1 MYLSDIKRDDR
12 FEGYLIVRSA
22 EQRASANGK
31 NYLDMTLADKSGS
44 INAKMWDGT
53 VQPPLAGSIV
63 KVRATGNEFNGRMQL
78 RVEKIRA
85 AESRDQVDMSALIPC
100 APRDPNEMLGEV
112 VRAADHIADPDLRRI
127 TCELLD
133 RAGDKLLTFPAAK
146 QMHHAE
152 RSGLLHHTTTMLR
165 AANAIMSV
173 YPQLNAS
180 LLIAGVIVH
189 DLAKIDEMDAD
200 TLGLVSDYSVDGK
213 LIGHIVRGV
222 VNIQLAA
229 EKTKANPGKALLL
242 QHMVLSHHGIPE
254 YGSPLAPKFPEA
266 EVLNTI
272 DTLDARLYE
281 MDEALSRARP
291 SRPGGMTFGEEMH
304 ALANPQCKVNTIAE
318 ALPFY
323 MEIIEYH
330 AKKGWGSASFATW
343 VDSKDGARAEE
354 MPKLKLTHA
363 EELAR
368 LLGSQGLAVG
378 VKPGDLT
385 GTYVVTVNW

>member
-85 AESRDQVDMSALIPC
+85 AESRDPVDMSALIPC

-242 QHMVLSHHGIPE
+242 QHMVLSHHGSPE

-281 MDEALSRARP
+281 MDEALSRAI
-291 SRPGGMTFGEEMH
+291 PGGFSE
-304 ALANPQCKVNTIAE
+304 KV
-318 ALPFY
+318 
-323 MEIIEYH
+323 
-330 AKKGWGSASFATW
+330 WGL
-343 VDSKDGARAEE
+343 DNRQLYRIPEDE
-354 MPKLKLTHA
+354 
-363 EELAR
+363 
-368 LLGSQGLAVG
+368 
-378 VKPGDLT
+378 VK
-385 GTYVVTVNW
+385 

>member
-165 AANAIMSV
+165 ATNAIMSV

-281 MDEALSRARP
+281 MDEALSRAI
-291 SRPGGMTFGEEMH
+291 PGGFSE
-304 ALANPQCKVNTIAE
+304 KV
-318 ALPFY
+318 
-323 MEIIEYH
+323 
-330 AKKGWGSASFATW
+330 WGL
-343 VDSKDGARAEE
+343 DNRQLYRIPEDE
-354 MPKLKLTHA
+354 
-363 EELAR
+363 
-368 LLGSQGLAVG
+368 
-378 VKPGDLT
+378 VK
-385 GTYVVTVNW
+385 

>member
-1 MYLSDIKRDDR
+1 MYLAEIKRDDR

-31 NYLDMTLADKSGS
+31 NYLDMTLADKTGS

-85 AESRDQVDMSALIPC
+85 AESRDAVDMSTLIPC
-100 APRDPNEMLGEV
+100 APRDPREMREEII
-112 VRAADHIADPDLRRI
+112 RAADHIADKDLRLI

-133 RAGDKLLTFPAAK
+133 RAGDQLLTFPAAK

-152 RSGLLHHTTTMLR
+152 RSGLLHHMTTMLR
-165 AANAIMSV
+165 TANAIMSV
-173 YPQLNAS
+173 YPQLNPS
-180 LLIAGVIVH
+180 LLTAGVIVH

-213 LIGHIVRGV
+213 LLGHIVRGV

-229 EKTKANPGKALLL
+229 EKTKASPAKALLL
-242 QHMVLSHHGIPE
+242 QHMVLSHHGIPD
-254 YGSPLAPKFPEA
+254 YGSPIAPKFPEA

-272 DTLDARLYE
+272 DTLDARLFE
-281 MDEALSRARP
+281 MDEALSRAM
-291 SRPGGMTFGEEMH
+291 PGGFSE
-304 ALANPQCKVNTIAE
+304 KV
-318 ALPFY
+318 
-323 MEIIEYH
+323 
-330 AKKGWGSASFATW
+330 WGLDNRQLYRIPEDE
-343 VDSKDGARAEE
+343 VEK
-354 MPKLKLTHA
+354 
-363 EELAR
+363 
-368 LLGSQGLAVG
+368 
-378 VKPGDLT
+378 
-385 GTYVVTVNW
+385 

>member
-85 AESRDQVDMSALIPC
+85 AESRDPVDMSALIPC

-213 LIGHIVRGV
+213 LIGPIVRGV

-281 MDEALSRARP
+281 MDEALSRAI
-291 SRPGGMTFGEEMH
+291 PGGFSE
-304 ALANPQCKVNTIAE
+304 KV
-318 ALPFY
+318 
-323 MEIIEYH
+323 
-330 AKKGWGSASFATW
+330 WGL
-343 VDSKDGARAEE
+343 DNRQLYRIPEDE
-354 MPKLKLTHA
+354 
-363 EELAR
+363 
-368 LLGSQGLAVG
+368 
-378 VKPGDLT
+378 VK
-385 GTYVVTVNW
+385 

>member
-1 MYLSDIKRDDR
+1 MYLADIKRDDR

-85 AESRDQVDMSALIPC
+85 AESRDAVDMSTLIPC
-100 APRDPNEMLGEV
+100 APRDPKEMLDEV
-112 VRAADHIADPDLRRI
+112 VRAADHIADPDLRKI

-152 RSGLLHHTTTMLR
+152 RGGLLHHTTTMLR
-165 AANAIMSV
+165 AANAIMTV

-180 LLIAGVIVH
+180 LLTAGVIVH

-229 EKTKANPGKALLL
+229 EKTKASPGKALLL

-281 MDEALSRARP
+281 MNEALSRAI
-291 SRPGGMTFGEEMH
+291 PGGFSE
-304 ALANPQCKVNTIAE
+304 KV
-318 ALPFY
+318 
-323 MEIIEYH
+323 
-330 AKKGWGSASFATW
+330 WGPDNRQLYRIPEDE
-343 VDSKDGARAEE
+343 VE
-354 MPKLKLTHA
+354 
-363 EELAR
+363 
-368 LLGSQGLAVG
+368 
-378 VKPGDLT
+378 
-385 GTYVVTVNW
+385 

>member
-1 MYLSDIKRDDR
+1 MYLADIKRDDR

-85 AESRDQVDMSALIPC
+85 AESRDAVDMSTLIPC
-100 APRDPNEMLGEV
+100 SPRDPKEMLDEV
-112 VRAADHIADPDLRRI
+112 VRAADHIADPDLRKI

-152 RSGLLHHTTTMLR
+152 RGGLLHHTTTMLR
-165 AANAIMSV
+165 AANAIMTV

-180 LLIAGVIVH
+180 LLTAGVIVH

-229 EKTKANPGKALLL
+229 EKTKASPGKALLL

-281 MDEALSRARP
+281 MDEALSRAI
-291 SRPGGMTFGEEMH
+291 PGGFSE
-304 ALANPQCKVNTIAE
+304 KV
-318 ALPFY
+318 
-323 MEIIEYH
+323 
-330 AKKGWGSASFATW
+330 WGLDNRQLYRIPEDE
-343 VDSKDGARAEE
+343 VE
-354 MPKLKLTHA
+354 
-363 EELAR
+363 
-368 LLGSQGLAVG
+368 
-378 VKPGDLT
+378 
-385 GTYVVTVNW
+385 

>member
-1 MYLSDIKRDDR
+1 MYLAEIKRDDR

-85 AESRDQVDMSALIPC
+85 AESRDAVDMSMLIPC
-100 APRDPNEMLGEV
+100 APRDPREMREEII
-112 VRAADHIADPDLRRI
+112 RAADHIADKDLRLI

-133 RAGDKLLTFPAAK
+133 RAGDQLLTFPAAK

-152 RSGLLHHTTTMLR
+152 RSGLLHHMTTMLR
-165 AANAIMSV
+165 TANAIMSV
-173 YPQLNAS
+173 YPQLNPS
-180 LLIAGVIVH
+180 LLTAGVIVH

-213 LIGHIVRGV
+213 LLGHIVRGV

-229 EKTKANPGKALLL
+229 EKTKASPAKALLL
-242 QHMVLSHHGIPE
+242 QHMVLSHHGIPD
-254 YGSPLAPKFPEA
+254 YGSPIAPKFPEA

-272 DTLDARLYE
+272 DTLDARLFE
-281 MDEALSRARP
+281 MDEALSRAM
-291 SRPGGMTFGEEMH
+291 PGGFSE
-304 ALANPQCKVNTIAE
+304 KV
-318 ALPFY
+318 
-323 MEIIEYH
+323 
-330 AKKGWGSASFATW
+330 WGLDNRQLYRIPEDE
-343 VDSKDGARAEE
+343 VER
-354 MPKLKLTHA
+354 
-363 EELAR
+363 
-368 LLGSQGLAVG
+368 
-378 VKPGDLT
+378 
-385 GTYVVTVNW
+385 

>member
-146 QMHHAE
+146 PMHHAE

-281 MDEALSRARP
+281 MDEALSRAI
-291 SRPGGMTFGEEMH
+291 PGGFSE
-304 ALANPQCKVNTIAE
+304 KV
-318 ALPFY
+318 
-323 MEIIEYH
+323 
-330 AKKGWGSASFATW
+330 WGL
-343 VDSKDGARAEE
+343 DNRQLYRIPEDE
-354 MPKLKLTHA
+354 
-363 EELAR
+363 
-368 LLGSQGLAVG
+368 
-378 VKPGDLT
+378 VK
-385 GTYVVTVNW
+385 

>member
-152 RSGLLHHTTTMLR
+152 RGGLLHPTTPMLR

-281 MDEALSRARP
+281 MDEALSRAI
-291 SRPGGMTFGEEMH
+291 PGGFSE
-304 ALANPQCKVNTIAE
+304 KV
-318 ALPFY
+318 
-323 MEIIEYH
+323 
-330 AKKGWGSASFATW
+330 WGL
-343 VDSKDGARAEE
+343 DNRQLYRIPEDE
-354 MPKLKLTHA
+354 
-363 EELAR
+363 
-368 LLGSQGLAVG
+368 
-378 VKPGDLT
+378 VK
-385 GTYVVTVNW
+385 

>member
-1 MYLSDIKRDDR
+1 MYLADIKRDDR

-85 AESRDQVDMSALIPC
+85 AESRDAVDMSTLIPC
-100 APRDPNEMLGEV
+100 APRDPKEMLDEV
-112 VRAADHIADPDLRRI
+112 VRAADHIADPDLRKI

-152 RSGLLHHTTTMLR
+152 RGGLLHHTTTMLR
-165 AANAIMSV
+165 AANAIMTV
-173 YPQLNAS
+173 YPQLNAN
-180 LLIAGVIVH
+180 LLTAGVIVH

-229 EKTKANPGKALLL
+229 EKTKASPGKALLL

-281 MDEALSRARP
+281 MNEALSRAI
-291 SRPGGMTFGEEMH
+291 PGGFSE
-304 ALANPQCKVNTIAE
+304 KV
-318 ALPFY
+318 
-323 MEIIEYH
+323 
-330 AKKGWGSASFATW
+330 WGLDNRQLYRIPEDE
-343 VDSKDGARAEE
+343 VE
-354 MPKLKLTHA
+354 
-363 EELAR
+363 
-368 LLGSQGLAVG
+368 
-378 VKPGDLT
+378 
-385 GTYVVTVNW
+385 

>member
-1 MYLSDIKRDDR
+1 MYLAEIKRDDR

-85 AESRDQVDMSALIPC
+85 AESRDAVDMSTLIPC
-100 APRDPNEMLGEV
+100 APRDPREMREEII
-112 VRAADHIADPDLRRI
+112 RAADHIADKDLRLI

-133 RAGDKLLTFPAAK
+133 RAGDQLLTFPAAK

-152 RSGLLHHTTTMLR
+152 RSGLLHHMTTMLR

-173 YPQLNAS
+173 YPQLNPS
-180 LLIAGVIVH
+180 LLTAGVIVH

-213 LIGHIVRGV
+213 LLGHIVRGV

-229 EKTKANPGKALLL
+229 EKTQASPAKALLL
-242 QHMVLSHHGIPE
+242 QHMVLSHHGIPD
-254 YGSPLAPKFPEA
+254 YGSPIAPKFPEA

-272 DTLDARLYE
+272 DTLDARLFE
-281 MDEALSRARP
+281 MDEALSRAM
-291 SRPGGMTFGEEMH
+291 PGGFSE
-304 ALANPQCKVNTIAE
+304 KV
-318 ALPFY
+318 
-323 MEIIEYH
+323 
-330 AKKGWGSASFATW
+330 WGLDNRQLYRIPEDE
-343 VDSKDGARAEE
+343 VER
-354 MPKLKLTHA
+354 
-363 EELAR
+363 
-368 LLGSQGLAVG
+368 
-378 VKPGDLT
+378 
-385 GTYVVTVNW
+385 

>member
-281 MDEALSRARP
+281 MDEALSRAI
-291 SRPGGMTFGEEMH
+291 PGGFSE
-304 ALANPQCKVNTIAE
+304 KV
-318 ALPFY
+318 
-323 MEIIEYH
+323 
-330 AKKGWGSASFATW
+330 G
-343 VDSKDGARAEE
+343 
-354 MPKLKLTHA
+354 
-363 EELAR
+363 
-368 LLGSQGLAVG
+368 GLDTRQLYRIPEDE
-378 VKPGDLT
+378 VK
-385 GTYVVTVNW
+385 

>member
-22 EQRASANGK
+22 EHRASANGK

-85 AESRDQVDMSALIPC
+85 AESRDAVDMSTLIPC

-112 VRAADHIADPDLRRI
+112 VRAADHIADPDLRRL

-152 RSGLLHHTTTMLR
+152 RGGLLHHTTTMLR
-165 AANAIMSV
+165 AANAIMTV

-180 LLIAGVIVH
+180 LLTAGVIVH

-229 EKTKANPGKALLL
+229 EKTKASPGKALLL

-281 MDEALSRARP
+281 MDEALSRAI
-291 SRPGGMTFGEEMH
+291 PGGFSE
-304 ALANPQCKVNTIAE
+304 KV
-318 ALPFY
+318 
-323 MEIIEYH
+323 
-330 AKKGWGSASFATW
+330 WGLDNRQLYRIPEDE
-343 VDSKDGARAEE
+343 VE
-354 MPKLKLTHA
+354 
-363 EELAR
+363 
-368 LLGSQGLAVG
+368 
-378 VKPGDLT
+378 
-385 GTYVVTVNW
+385 

>member
-1 MYLSDIKRDDR
+1 MYLADIKRDDR

-85 AESRDQVDMSALIPC
+85 AESRDPVDMSTLIPC
-100 APRDPNEMLGEV
+100 APRDPKEMLDEV
-112 VRAADHIADPDLRRI
+112 VRAADHIADPDLRKI

-152 RSGLLHHTTTMLR
+152 RGGLLHHTTTMLR
-165 AANAIMSV
+165 AANAIMTV

-180 LLIAGVIVH
+180 LLTAGVIVH

-229 EKTKANPGKALLL
+229 EKTKASPGKALLL

-281 MDEALSRARP
+281 MDEALSRAI
-291 SRPGGMTFGEEMH
+291 PGGFSE
-304 ALANPQCKVNTIAE
+304 KV
-318 ALPFY
+318 
-323 MEIIEYH
+323 
-330 AKKGWGSASFATW
+330 WGLDNRQLYRIPEDE
-343 VDSKDGARAEE
+343 VE
-354 MPKLKLTHA
+354 
-363 EELAR
+363 
-368 LLGSQGLAVG
+368 
-378 VKPGDLT
+378 
-385 GTYVVTVNW
+385 

>member
-1 MYLSDIKRDDR
+1 MYLADIKRDDR

-22 EQRASANGK
+22 EQRTSANGK

-85 AESRDQVDMSALIPC
+85 AESRDAVDMSTLIPC
-100 APRDPNEMLGEV
+100 APRDPKEMLDEV
-112 VRAADHIADPDLRRI
+112 VRAADHIADPDLRKI

-152 RSGLLHHTTTMLR
+152 RGGLLHHTTTMLR
-165 AANAIMSV
+165 AANAIMTV

-180 LLIAGVIVH
+180 LLTAGVIVH

-229 EKTKANPGKALLL
+229 EKTKASPGKALLL

-281 MDEALSRARP
+281 MDEALSRAI
-291 SRPGGMTFGEEMH
+291 PGGFSE
-304 ALANPQCKVNTIAE
+304 KV
-318 ALPFY
+318 
-323 MEIIEYH
+323 
-330 AKKGWGSASFATW
+330 WGLDNRQLYRIPEDE
-343 VDSKDGARAEE
+343 VE
-354 MPKLKLTHA
+354 
-363 EELAR
+363 
-368 LLGSQGLAVG
+368 
-378 VKPGDLT
+378 
-385 GTYVVTVNW
+385 

>member
-281 MDEALSRARP
+281 MDEALSRAI
-291 SRPGGMTFGEEMH
+291 PGGFSE
-304 ALANPQCKVNTIAE
+304 KV
-318 ALPFY
+318 
-323 MEIIEYH
+323 
-330 AKKGWGSASFATW
+330 WGLDNRQLYRIPEDE
-343 VDSKDGARAEE
+343 VER
-354 MPKLKLTHA
+354 
-363 EELAR
+363 
-368 LLGSQGLAVG
+368 
-378 VKPGDLT
+378 
-385 GTYVVTVNW
+385 

>member
-1 MYLSDIKRDDR
+1 MYLADIKRDDR

-85 AESRDQVDMSALIPC
+85 AESRDAVDMSTLIPC
-100 APRDPNEMLGEV
+100 APRDPKEMLDEV
-112 VRAADHIADPDLRRI
+112 VRAADHIADPDLRKI

-152 RSGLLHHTTTMLR
+152 RGGLLHHTTTMLR
-165 AANAIMSV
+165 ATNAIMTV

-180 LLIAGVIVH
+180 LLTAGVIVH

-229 EKTKANPGKALLL
+229 EKTKASPGKALLL

-281 MDEALSRARP
+281 MNEALSRAI
-291 SRPGGMTFGEEMH
+291 PGGFSE
-304 ALANPQCKVNTIAE
+304 KV
-318 ALPFY
+318 
-323 MEIIEYH
+323 
-330 AKKGWGSASFATW
+330 WGLDNRQLYRIPEDE
-343 VDSKDGARAEE
+343 VE
-354 MPKLKLTHA
+354 
-363 EELAR
+363 
-368 LLGSQGLAVG
+368 
-378 VKPGDLT
+378 
-385 GTYVVTVNW
+385 

>member
-165 AANAIMSV
+165 ASNAIMSV

-281 MDEALSRARP
+281 MDEALSRAI
-291 SRPGGMTFGEEMH
+291 PGGFSE
-304 ALANPQCKVNTIAE
+304 KV
-318 ALPFY
+318 
-323 MEIIEYH
+323 
-330 AKKGWGSASFATW
+330 WGL
-343 VDSKDGARAEE
+343 DNRQLYRIPEDE
-354 MPKLKLTHA
+354 
-363 EELAR
+363 
-368 LLGSQGLAVG
+368 
-378 VKPGDLT
+378 VK
-385 GTYVVTVNW
+385 

>member
-1 MYLSDIKRDDR
+1 MYLAEIKRDDR

-85 AESRDQVDMSALIPC
+85 AESRDAVDMSTLIPC
-100 APRDPNEMLGEV
+100 APRDPREMHEEII
-112 VRAADHIADPDLRRI
+112 RAADHIADKDLRLI

-152 RSGLLHHTTTMLR
+152 RSGLLHHMTTMLR
-165 AANAIMSV
+165 TANAIMSV
-173 YPQLNAS
+173 YPQLNPS
-180 LLIAGVIVH
+180 LLTAGVIVH

-213 LIGHIVRGV
+213 LLGHIVRGV

-229 EKTKANPGKALLL
+229 EKTQASPAKALLL
-242 QHMVLSHHGIPE
+242 QHMVLSHHGIPD
-254 YGSPLAPKFPEA
+254 YGSPLAP
-266 EVLNTI
+266 
-272 DTLDARLYE
+272 
-281 MDEALSRARP
+281 
-291 SRPGGMTFGEEMH
+291 
-304 ALANPQCKVNTIAE
+304 
-318 ALPFY
+318 
-323 MEIIEYH
+323 
-330 AKKGWGSASFATW
+330 
-343 VDSKDGARAEE
+343 
-354 MPKLKLTHA
+354 
-363 EELAR
+363 
-368 LLGSQGLAVG
+368 
-378 VKPGDLT
+378 
-385 GTYVVTVNW
+385 

>member
-1 MYLSDIKRDDR
+1 MYLADIKRDDR

-85 AESRDQVDMSALIPC
+85 AESRDAVDMSTLIPC
-100 APRDPNEMLGEV
+100 APRDPKEMLDEV
-112 VRAADHIADPDLRRI
+112 VRAADHIADPDLRKI

-133 RAGDKLLTFPAAK
+133 RAGGKLLTFPAAK

-152 RSGLLHHTTTMLR
+152 RGGLLHHTTTMLR
-165 AANAIMSV
+165 AANAIMTV

-180 LLIAGVIVH
+180 LLTAGVIVH

-229 EKTKANPGKALLL
+229 EKTKASPGKALLL

-281 MDEALSRARP
+281 MDEALSRAI
-291 SRPGGMTFGEEMH
+291 PGGFSE
-304 ALANPQCKVNTIAE
+304 KV
-318 ALPFY
+318 
-323 MEIIEYH
+323 
-330 AKKGWGSASFATW
+330 WGLDNRQLYRIPEDE
-343 VDSKDGARAEE
+343 VE
-354 MPKLKLTHA
+354 
-363 EELAR
+363 
-368 LLGSQGLAVG
+368 
-378 VKPGDLT
+378 
-385 GTYVVTVNW
+385 

>member
-1 MYLSDIKRDDR
+1 MYLADIKRDDR

-78 RVEKIRA
+78 RVEKIRT
-85 AESRDQVDMSALIPC
+85 AESRDAVDMSTLIPC
-100 APRDPNEMLGEV
+100 APRDPKEMLDEV
-112 VRAADHIADPDLRRI
+112 VRAADHIADPDLRKI

-152 RSGLLHHTTTMLR
+152 RGGLLHHTTTMLR
-165 AANAIMSV
+165 AANAIMTV
-173 YPQLNAS
+173 YPQLNTS
-180 LLIAGVIVH
+180 LLTAGVIVH

-229 EKTKANPGKALLL
+229 EKTKASPGKALLL

-281 MDEALSRARP
+281 MNEALSRAV
-291 SRPGGMTFGEEMH
+291 PGGFSE
-304 ALANPQCKVNTIAE
+304 KV
-318 ALPFY
+318 
-323 MEIIEYH
+323 
-330 AKKGWGSASFATW
+330 WGLDNGQLYRIPEDD
-343 VDSKDGARAEE
+343 VE
-354 MPKLKLTHA
+354 
-363 EELAR
+363 
-368 LLGSQGLAVG
+368 
-378 VKPGDLT
+378 
-385 GTYVVTVNW
+385 